1 MNIPFTWMETF
12 REAGIISRN
21 ETYYNLAWWSL
32 QIEVAFYMVVPLVIL
47 VFPKAEKITARW
59 VWMSIVLTFASTLFL
74 QFFLTAYFPNIYNA
88 KVLIQTIWRFI
99 DYPVCFLMGVLL
111 AVRDFDRKTAWA
123 FIISGAALI
132 LGSLYYFQLMQTG
145 YGLLYGGILILGF
158 NSQKLRK
165 VLSSPG
171 MIWLGERSYSLF
183 LVHFSVF
190 YLINN
195 LVSRITPDRNAAYAI
210 LTRGVG
216 IPVALFV
223 AMLLFHFVE
232 RRQARG
238 LLTANMFWPWQAKG
252 LTAKKPEKVLEHA

>member
-1 MNIPFTWMETF
+1 MGMDVYRSDLCIN
-12 REAGIISRN
+12 
-21 ETYYNLAWWSL
+21 
-32 QIEVAFYMVVPLVIL
+32 
-47 VFPKAEKITARW
+47 
-59 VWMSIVLTFASTLFL
+59 IVLTI
-74 QFFLTAYFPNIYNA
+74 FLTAYFPNIYNA

-111 AVRDFDRKTAWA
+111 AVRDFDRNTAWA